1 MCSNGKKKEKIGQP
15 GSRIE
20 VVLLS
25 RNLLPSA
32 QWKES
37 LCLASN
43 RRSERAIVESFSFT
57 PVLLASIEKGRFRFP
72 GKQKDVMLVDHDPF
86 PDTMLVNMF
95 TPKFKLVL
103 DTSSEEPQ
111 KASARNR
118 LNKSKEPIHGYP
130 DSPVA
135 ATLNS
140 KGVNG
145 ACRPLRSLRV

>member
-1 MCSNGKKKEKIGQP
+1 MIQDP
-15 GSRIE
+15 
-20 VVLLS
+20 
-25 RNLLPSA
+25 
-32 QWKES
+32 
-37 LCLASN
+37 
-43 RRSERAIVESFSFT
+43 
-57 PVLLASIEKGRFRFP
+57 IEKGRFRFP